1 MYLQTITRSGVP
13 NVNGI
18 VYSKESFNKMREYQK
33 DIVFSLCKCKENY
46 TSELSIVKLEDEIG
60 KITGIY
66 DGSISV
72 DIYDQYKEYIYD
84 ALASGYL
91 PAMRYIA
98 NVSEPNKDN
107 ISEVTNMYLICY
119 DLIKIPNIT
128 INPEEKIVPA
138 TIENI
143 NKALGIELA
152 EYQIS
157 YIFSD
162 DYTIMYGGRYTG
174 KTLAFIIKNLIRLD
188 RQLSLININDIH
200 NSVSKGFIFPYE
212 YNLHN
217 SNINYISNQYPRMVY
232 DVYKKFHDAG
242 IRTSLDKYFNDRELK

>member
-1 MYLQTITRSGVP
+1 MYLQTITRSGIP

-33 DIVFSLCKCKENY
+33 DIIFSLCKYSENY
-46 TSELSIVKLEDEIG
+46 TSNLSIVKPEDEIG

-84 ALASGYL
+84 ALGSGCL

-98 NVSEPNKDN
+98 NVSEPNKDD

-128 INPEEKIVPA
+128 INPGEKIVPA

-143 NKALGIELA
+143 NKALGIELT
-152 EYQIS
+152 EYQIL

-162 DYTIMYGGRYTG
+162 NDTIIYGGRQIG

-188 RQLSLININDIH
+188 RQLSLININ
-200 NSVSKGFIFPYE
+200 
-212 YNLHN
+212 
-217 SNINYISNQYPRMVY
+217 YICNQYPRMVY
-232 DVYKKFHDAG
+232 DVYKKFHVAG
-242 IRTSLDKYFNDRELK
+242 IRTSLDKYFNNEKLKLD

>member
-1 MYLQTITRSGVP
+1 MGSK
-13 NVNGI
+13 NK
-18 VYSKESFNKMREYQK
+18 YSKYIVPIIQK
-33 DIVFSLCKCKENY
+33 AINDNDVKIICKKSDYAHYLYGER
-46 TSELSIVKLEDEIG
+46 IG
-60 KITGIY
+60 CP
-66 DGSISV
+66 
-72 DIYDQYKEYIYD
+72 KEYECKNLSAGCLLETID
-84 ALASGYL
+84 GY
-91 PAMRYIA
+91 YI
-98 NVSEPNKDN
+98 VGELDEDSSYPIMLQVTGGGIDKDD

-200 NSVSKGFIFPYE
+200 NSVSKEFIFPYE

-242 IRTSLDKYFNDRELK
+242 IRTSLDKYFNDREIK